1 MIFGKY
7 KLILNTMDYNKI
19 FSERTKKLS
28 INIINELSE
37 IPYSDKVS
45 VIRKQIFRSSSS
57 SASNYRAMCRAR
69 SNNEK
74 FAKICI
80 VVEEA
85 DETLFWLEVIEE
97 VNMVKNIEWLNS
109 VKSEATE
116 IVNVTSAYKKRLG
129 EDLKK

>member
-1 MIFGKY
+1 MILK
-7 KLILNTMDYNKI
+7 MDYNKI
-19 FSERTKKLS
+19 FSERTKKLAIS
-28 INIINELSE
+28 IINSLSE

-85 DETLFWLEVIEE
+85 DETVFWLEVIEE
-97 VNMVKNIEWLNS
+97 VNMMKDLELLQIF
-109 VKSEATE
+109 KKEATE
-116 IVNVTSAYKKRLG
+116 ILNVTSAYKKKLG
-129 EDLKK
+129 DDLKK

>member
-1 MIFGKY
+1 MILK
-7 KLILNTMDYNKI
+7 MDYNKI
-19 FSERTKKLS
+19 FSERTKKLAIS
-28 INIINELSE
+28 IINSLSE

-80 VVEEA
+80 VVEES
-85 DETLFWLEVIEE
+85 DETVFWLEVIEE
-97 VNMVKNIEWLNS
+97 VNMMKDLELLQTF
-109 VKSEATE
+109 KKEATE
-116 IVNVTSAYKKRLG
+116 ILNVTSAYKKKLG
-129 EDLKK
+129 DDLKK